1 MQETLEACKKSLN
14 IHLLLLSAS
23 WSSWWPLVVGEYGAN
38 IMHKPV
44 QFADD
49 RSIVG
54 MESKGE
60 CERSHGR
67 NLAFVSTSLLYV
79 ERWPTIFP
87 HYVMTRMFNFV
98 FFLFFFH
105 GILNNFLDAIALVK
119 RVTITCMHLVLVAEF
134 NGTKH
139 IKYWPY
145 FQIKKQQP
153 MALTS
158 DLDVNCTTA

>member
-1 MQETLEACKKSLN
+1 MQEEFKHSLA
-14 IHLLLLSAS
+14 LALSLMIELVAPRCWGIWRQYHAQAS
-23 WSSWWPLVVGEYGAN
+23 TVCQRQIDCRHGKQRRMWN
-38 IMHKPV
+38 
-44 QFADD
+44 
-49 RSIVG
+49 
-54 MESKGE
+54 
-60 CERSHGR
+60 RSHGR